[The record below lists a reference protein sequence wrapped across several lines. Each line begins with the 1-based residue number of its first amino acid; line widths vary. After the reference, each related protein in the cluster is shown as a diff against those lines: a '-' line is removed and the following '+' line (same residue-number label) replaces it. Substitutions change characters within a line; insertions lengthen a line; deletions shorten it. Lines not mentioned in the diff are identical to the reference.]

1 MKKQLYILLFCCATF
16 FSAKAQLEPS
26 PINLKDERGKPNGLW
41 YTFIPADKGE
51 PAQSIM
57 GNYDHGQKNGIWYIS
72 DGQGNMIAIESYKH
86 DVRDGEVKYFEQGQ
100 LTCVGHYRGLN
111 PKVAFDTVLIVDPI
125 SGDEK
130 LVSVPTERGSIK
142 HGSWRFYDPISG
154 RLIKEEEY
162 QVDALIFKKEFSI
175 SPADSSYYLM
185 RNRLLPHNANR
196 LPPPSKFKPKA
207 PTKSL
212 ISG

>member
-1 MKKQLYILLFCCATF
+1 
-16 FSAKAQLEPS
+16 
-26 PINLKDERGKPNGLW
+26 
-41 YTFIPADKGE
+41 
-51 PAQSIM
+51 M
-57 GNYDHGQKNGIWYIS
+57 GHYDHGQKNGFWYIS
-72 DGQGNMIAIESYKH
+72 DGQGNMITIESYKH

-111 PKVAFDTVLIVDPI
+111 PKVALDTVLIVDPI

-130 LVSVPTERGSIK
+130 LVAVPTERGSIK

-175 SPADSSYYLM
+175 SPADSSYYQM

-196 LPPPSKFKPKA
+196 LPAPSKFKPKA

-212 ISG
+212 IRS